1 MTLLEPHVLSER
13 LKKLCSANRLDNAVS
28 LLKNAPLDAQN
39 TPVWNTLIWEAM
51 KAKRFKLGYEL
62 YVDVSPVIV
71 PRCLMSFLNARR

>member
-13 LKKLCSANRLDNAVS
+13 LKKLCNANQLDTAVS

-62 YVDVSPVIV
+62 YIDVSPTIIPCYSV
-71 PRCLMSFLNARR
+71 SF